1 VIYFK
6 IFKDRYNDDGSCVD
20 VLNDY
25 VNKHPDH
32 KIVFT
37 KLEQYTESRIGPHCL
52 NRWDKENTYTAN
64 RVFAQFMTEEHN
76 EEKLHYVRKTYPTRR
91 DRYSDAWDNA
101 WNR

>member
-1 VIYFK
+1 MIYFK

-25 VNKHPDH
+25 VSRHPEH

-37 KLEQYTESRIGPHCL
+37 KLEQYTESKYGPNVI

-64 RVFAQFMTEEHN
+64 RVFAQFMTEEHKEN
-76 EEKLHYVRKTYPTRR
+76 KPNYVRRAQKHR
-91 DRYSDAWDNA
+91 DRYSEAWDEA